1 MDISNSFGHP
11 YLSPVTQVIEIT
23 SEGLLCASGDPSE
36 QTESLDEILGQW

>member
-1 MDISNSFGHP
+1 MEINTSFGHL

-36 QTESLDEILGQW
+36 QTEPLDEILRQW